1 MKRGNVKAGFV
12 GTKAVSEPSR
22 SLKYSFISFS
32 PLVDEVLR
40 RLRAVAL
47 QPVGDE

>member
-12 GTKAVSEPSR
+12 GTRAVSEPSR
-22 SLKYSFISFS
+22 SLKFSFISFP

-40 RLRAVAL
+40 RLGAVTP